1 MPTPQCSILQGC
13 SVLSILRSL
22 AGAYPLHPEDVR
34 EKYMAKFGE
43 AAQSAS
49 AYAHSGEFSQVHL
62 SQAHVSPACMC
73 GYPACAAILAKLRH
87 AVLHAPL
94 CLCMCATANAN
105 FHYLGAGGEHGVL

>member
-1 MPTPQCSILQGC
+1 
-13 SVLSILRSL
+13 
-22 AGAYPLHPEDVR
+22 
-34 EKYMAKFGE
+34 MAKFGE

-49 AYAHSGEFSQVHL
+49 AYAHNGEFSQVHL

-105 FHYLGAGGEHGVL
+105 FHYLGAGGAHGVL